1 MSHRLLLSLSIY
13 FLLIAISIVSL
24 FFAASAQEVDLIG
37 KMISIASENG
47 GAGRIEELNSLKQ
60 KLDALPKPERG
71 NRRAA
76 QVENEKG
83 LEVLKDKQYEQAK
96 QHFLAAQKIDPSNV
110 EIVNNLGFAYLKLG
124 DFQNALLA
132 LAQTIRLS
140 PGRSNAWVNLAE
152 IFALNNKMQE
162 AVACYALTFHFSQN
176 RDKTKRYFQ
185 EQTSAAA
192 DPRVRQAIAQ
202 VLQLSFVQ
210 ESSGSSPKITLED
223 FLLAPKSPAESTVEP
238 TSTLPTNTATPAP
251 AQTATNTPPA
261 SNPTS
266 EAAKQVDGV
275 HPCDQA
281 AGHPADPSLPSQPGL
296 GVDDNTLDAQKAI
309 TLCQSAIAAYPNV
322 PRFKF
327 QLGRAY
333 LKADRFEE
341 SVEQFIAAAE
351 QTHGGALA
359 YLADFHLNGAPGIE
373 ANPNLALSLYQRAS
387 QAGFAP
393 AKAVLD
399 QFEDKTEQLAQ
410 AERDEQAQPQQSVEG
425 QPQILQESQI
435 VKDLNTPMSAGG
447 LNNPEIILPIYE
459 GTFDSVPFGERYT
472 KLYLLDMA
480 ENIAAI
486 CGSHFTRREV
496 NDMRDIFD
504 REQADLS
511 NLATNIMGAFGTLT
525 DMITNPFE
533 SMQRSG
539 QAQKNQERRPQEA
552 MDDASIII
560 NREQCNSA
568 RLNRFSK
575 NLRGFINN
583 EGAPIVS
590 MQNMLN
596 ICMQHAVSTNQNNH
610 QMFCTCFVG
619 KMLVTRV
626 TRAQRKAL
634 ATDFWPTA
642 QTMMR
647 DDYAL
652 RNCYRN
658 Y

>member
-1 MSHRLLLSLSIY
+1 MSHRMFLSLSIC
-13 FLLIAISIVSL
+13 FLLIATSVASL
-24 FFAASAQEVDLIG
+24 FFVASAQEVDLIG

-47 GAGRIEELNSLKQ
+47 GARRIEELNSLKQ

-110 EIVNNLGFAYLKLG
+110 EIVNNLGFVYLKLS

-152 IFALNNKMQE
+152 IFALNDKPQE

-185 EQTSAAA
+185 EQVSVAA

-210 ESSGSSPKITLED
+210 ESGSSSPKIALED
-223 FLLAPKSPAESTVEP
+223 FLVTPKSPPESTVAP
-238 TSTLPTNTATPAP
+238 PSTPPTNTAAPVPVQTVTNAPSASTP
-251 AQTATNTPPA
+251 TP
-261 SNPTS
+261 

-296 GVDDNTLDAQKAI
+296 GVDDNALDAPKAI
-309 TLCQSAIAAYPNV
+309 TLCQNAIAAYPNV

-341 SVEQFIAAAE
+341 SVEQFVAAAE

-359 YLADFHLNGAPGIE
+359 YLADLHLDGAPGIE
-373 ANPNLALSLYQRAS
+373 SNPNLALSLYQKAS
-387 QAGFAP
+387 EAGFAP
-393 AKAVLD
+393 AKAVLE
-399 QFEDKTEQLAQ
+399 QFEDRTQQFSQAESEEEAQ
-410 AERDEQAQPQQSVEG
+410 AQQSVEG
-425 QPQILQESQI
+425 QSQI
-435 VKDLNTPMSAGG
+435 ASQAVNDVNTPMSADGF
-447 LNNPEIILPIYE
+447 NNPEIILPIYE
-459 GTFDSVPFGERYT
+459 GNFDSVPFGERYT

-486 CGSHFTRREV
+486 CGAHFTRREV
-496 NDMRDIFD
+496 NDMKDIFD

-511 NLATNIMGAFGTLT
+511 NPAANIMGAFGTLT
-525 DMITNPFE
+525 DMMTNPFE
-533 SMQRSG
+533 LAQKSS
-539 QAQKNQERRPQEA
+539 QAQKDQERRPQEA
-552 MDDASIII
+552 MDDASFIIK
-560 NREQCNSA
+560 REQCGSE
-568 RLNRFSK
+568 RLNRFSL
-575 NLRGFINN
+575 NLKGFIRN

-590 MQNMLN
+590 MRDTFN
-596 ICMQHAVSTNQNNH
+596 ICMQQAVSINRNNR

-619 KMLVTRV
+619 KMPVTRV

-634 ATDFWPTA
+634 TTDFWTTA

-647 DDYAL
+647 DDYVF